1 MLNRITWSGLIV
13 MAAAVLLYLGEV
25 LTTFTRP
32 ALPWIAC
39 VGGVLFIGGIVLA
52 IVHRFAATP
61 AESERPPNPP
71 TSEGMSKRF
80 Q

>member
-32 ALPWIAC
+32 ALPWIAS
-39 VGGVLFIGGIVLA
+39 VGGVLFVGGIVLA
-52 IVHRFAATP
+52 IVHRFATTSTEPEKTPSPP
-61 AESERPPNPP
+61 AEPSY
-71 TSEGMSKRF
+71 K
-80 Q
+80 